1 MSRVELEIETGMRVY
16 RVSKLG
22 EPAYYLNLISTFEQG
37 TVYLISEQLM
47 TVAEIRQAAAG
58 EEEG

>member
-1 MSRVELEIETGMRVY
+1 MMVY

>member
-1 MSRVELEIETGMRVY
+1 MRVY
-16 RVSKLG
+16 LVSKPD
-22 EPAYYLNLISTFEQG
+22 EPAYYLNLISTFGQG

-58 EEEG
+58 KEEG